1 MGPRNILW
9 TPVVGEKL
17 LQFRSERFAAE
28 ETLDFIYQLIL
39 EIEELLKNGVVTQ
52 TYIEEFGAYRGL
64 S

>member
-1 MGPRNILW
+1 
-9 TPVVGEKL
+9 